1 MVEGNFHS
9 SVRLNWKEAP
19 KFSKPVF
26 FPEME
31 RNDEMTAPGLSQ
43 SFHEQKWRG
52 CNESSD
58 GSKLPPS
65 IVRWSG
71 SQTAQKGSSFAKD
84 VCWKTSSFDNVIF
97 TDECSIHMEN
107 HGKLSFHRKWEP
119 PKLKGRP
126 KHPFKVHVGAGIFK
140 RGSTSLWPKSLQKAC
155 CRLSRKHFPM
165 DTGFSKTTIQNTRVD
180 SPVNTWRTVESFGG
194 RLHLRAQT

>member
-1 MVEGNFHS
+1 
-9 SVRLNWKEAP
+9 
-19 KFSKPVF
+19 
-26 FPEME
+26 ME

-119 PKLKGRP
+119 PKLKGCP
-126 KHPFKVHVGAGIFK
+126 KHPFKIHVWAGISK
-140 RGSTSLWPKSLQKAC
+140 RGSTKIIIFTLLCDQNPCKRPVAVYHGNI
-155 CRLSRKHFPM
+155 SRW
-165 DTGFSKTTIQNTRVD
+165 TQVSARQRSKTH
-180 SPVNTWRTVESFGG
+180 EST
-194 RLHLRAQT
+194 LP